1 MLVLGRID
9 GSPSRYISRSASSSL
24 VIQNLLRRRIHLKKC
39 SSILSESCALP
50 ASSSHH
56 AYIMIYTFV
65 LRKATACFKEA
76 VAVST
81 CTTRTR
87 RLTRRAVPAL
97 PCATRKKKKKEHSRH
112 VGFRPANL
120 TLNHRSHQLD
130 LRKPTVHANHALK
143 SE

>member
-50 ASSSHH
+50 ASSSRH

-97 PCATRKKKKKEHSRH
+97 PCATRKKKKKGAQSPCWISAGEPDLKPPESSAGLEKADGTRE
-112 VGFRPANL
+112 P
-120 TLNHRSHQLD
+120 RS
-130 LRKPTVHANHALK
+130 
-143 SE
+143 